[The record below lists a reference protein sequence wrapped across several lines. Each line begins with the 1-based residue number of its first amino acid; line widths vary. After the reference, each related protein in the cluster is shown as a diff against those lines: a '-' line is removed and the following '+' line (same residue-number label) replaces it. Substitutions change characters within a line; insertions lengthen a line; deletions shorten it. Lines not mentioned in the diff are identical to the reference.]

1 VLPTFAE
8 PPGAGHGGHRRP
20 PVLDSTYPVS
30 HMGNVE
36 DIARQIEAL
45 SPEERAQFRAWFQ
58 EFDLAGADPQ
68 LEADI
73 QAGKVDP
80 LVQDVLRDKT
90 GKAKP
95 L

>member
-1 VLPTFAE
+1 
-8 PPGAGHGGHRRP
+8 
-20 PVLDSTYPVS
+20 
-30 HMGNVE
+30 MGNVE

-45 SPEERAQFRAWFQ
+45 SPEERAQLHDWFQ

>member
-1 VLPTFAE
+1 
-8 PPGAGHGGHRRP
+8 
-20 PVLDSTYPVS
+20 
-30 HMGNVE
+30 MGNVE
-36 DIARQIEAL
+36 DITRQIEGL
-45 SPEERAQFRAWFQ
+45 SPEERAQLRAWFQ

>member
-1 VLPTFAE
+1 
-8 PPGAGHGGHRRP
+8 
-20 PVLDSTYPVS
+20 
-30 HMGNVE
+30 MGNVE

-45 SPEERAQFRAWFQ
+45 SPEERAQLRDWFQ

>member
-1 VLPTFAE
+1 MI
-8 PPGAGHGGHRRP
+8 
-20 PVLDSTYPVS
+20 DSTYPVS

-45 SPEERAQFRAWFQ
+45 SPEERAQLRDWFQ

>member
-1 VLPTFAE
+1 
-8 PPGAGHGGHRRP
+8 
-20 PVLDSTYPVS
+20 
-30 HMGNVE
+30 MGDVE
-36 DIARQIEAL
+36 NIARQIEQL
-45 SPEERAQFRAWFQ
+45 SSEELAQFRAWFL
-58 EFDLAGADPQ
+58 EFDLAAADPQ

-80 LVQDVLRDKT
+80 LVQDALRDKA

>member
-1 VLPTFAE
+1 
-8 PPGAGHGGHRRP
+8 
-20 PVLDSTYPVS
+20 
-30 HMGNVE
+30 MGDVE
-36 DIARQIEAL
+36 NIARQIEAL
-45 SPEERAQFRAWFQ
+45 SPEERAQLRAWFQ

-80 LVQDVLRDKT
+80 LVQDALRDIKA

>member
-1 VLPTFAE
+1 
-8 PPGAGHGGHRRP
+8 
-20 PVLDSTYPVS
+20 
-30 HMGNVE
+30 MGNVD

-45 SPEERAQFRAWFQ
+45 SPEERAQLRAWFQ
-58 EFDLAGADPQ
+58 DFDVAGADPQ

>member
-1 VLPTFAE
+1 MINPILGIYQEHRYHPSFRVLNSFCQ
-8 PPGAGHGGHRRP
+8 
-20 PVLDSTYPVS
+20 VS

-45 SPEERAQFRAWFQ
+45 SPEERAQLRDWFQ

>member
-1 VLPTFAE
+1 MLDFM
-8 PPGAGHGGHRRP
+8 HR
-20 PVLDSTYPVS
+20 VT
-30 HMGNVE
+30 HMGIVE

-45 SPEERAQFRAWFQ
+45 SPEELAQFRAWFL
-58 EFDLAGADPQ
+58 EFDVAGSDPQ

-80 LVQDVLRDKT
+80 LVQDVLREHNA
-90 GKAKP
+90 GKGKR

>member
-1 VLPTFAE
+1 
-8 PPGAGHGGHRRP
+8 
-20 PVLDSTYPVS
+20 
-30 HMGNVE
+30 MGNVD
-36 DIARQIEAL
+36 DITRQIEAL
-45 SPEERAQFRAWFQ
+45 SPEERAQLRAWFQ
-58 EFDLAGADPQ
+58 EFDLAGADAQ

-80 LVQDVLRDKT
+80 LVQDALRDIKA

>member
-1 VLPTFAE
+1 
-8 PPGAGHGGHRRP
+8 
-20 PVLDSTYPVS
+20 
-30 HMGNVE
+30 MGNVD
-36 DIARQIEAL
+36 DITRQIEAL

-90 GKAKP
+90 GPAR
-95 L
+95 